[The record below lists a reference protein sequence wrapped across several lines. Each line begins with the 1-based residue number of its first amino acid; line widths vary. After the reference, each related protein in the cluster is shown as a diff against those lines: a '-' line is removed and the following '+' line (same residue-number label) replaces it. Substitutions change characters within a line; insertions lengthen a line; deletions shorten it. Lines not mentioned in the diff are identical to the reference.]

1 MKLLNK
7 WILCISSVIA
17 TIALMILPVCAD
29 SEEGN
34 TGLPTAAL
42 VWIIVATVLLIVA
55 VVLGIKFRANIAKG
69 LRVYKSEFKKVSWL
83 SWEQTRKSTL
93 VVLVVM
99 VACAGVICLLDFGLS
114 NGFLALIDALT
125 GLFA

>member
-1 MKLLNK
+1 MKMLNK
-7 WILCISSVIA
+7 WILCISSVFA
-17 TIALMILPVCAD
+17 TIALMALPVFAEGEAD
-29 SEEGN
+29 N
-34 TGLPTAAL
+34 KGLPVAAL
-42 VWIIVATVLLIVA
+42 VWIIVAAVLLIVA

-99 VACAGVICLLDFGLS
+99 VACTAAICLLDFGLS